1 MRAVELHPKKTLAK
15 SRPSSGKSTKSRPNS
30 GKSSGKKSR
39 PNSGKSAGKKSRP
52 NSKKGKKKDAGGIK
66 GPNGKTFKKGE
77 RRLANRQERERKGK
91 AFLEVYS
98 CVL

>member
-52 NSKKGKKKDAGGIK
+52 NSKKGKKKGK
-66 GPNGKTFKKGE
+66 KGKTGTHALLDLINSISTFYPQA
-77 RRLANRQERERKGK
+77 L
-91 AFLEVYS
+91 FFVTY
-98 CVL
+98 